1 MSTGSQWKPSR
12 RAQALDWWLTR
23 ILRSIGA
30 GGVVYTTLIRPDG
43 AEMIVFGAMAT
54 GLDIGKFAV
63 ALVRS
68 ALAEA
73 RQVNEL
79 ADSDTG
85 ELKD

>member
-30 GGVVYTTLIRPDG
+30 GGVVYATVIRPEA

-73 RQVNEL
+73 RQVNEMS
-79 ADSDTG
+79 DSDT
-85 ELKD
+85 DASSD